1 MGILG
6 YQVIGGGG
14 GGMCGMEL
22 YVIVQESKVRAR
34 CSPNFASHDQLF
46 NFNSDLEKQKF
57 VGDIGHSREK
67 SMHSVLSL
75 FVSVLGS
82 SVLLPGRDHVTAT
95 LFHPLEKS
103 GPPAGRAVHSKH
115 AGLQLCTK

>member
-6 YQVIGGGG
+6 YQEIGGGG

-46 NFNSDLEKQKF
+46 NFNSHLEKQKF
-57 VGDIGHSREK
+57 MGDIGPSREK
-67 SMHSVLSL
+67 SIYAYCPESL
-75 FVSVLGS
+75 CFCA
-82 SVLLPGRDHVTAT
+82 RQVTAPSGQRPCNSDT
-95 LFHPLEKS
+95 LSSP
-103 GPPAGRAVHSKH
+103 
-115 AGLQLCTK
+115 